1 MSPAFS
7 SALAVKELEPGEF
20 HWIILQ
26 EEYSED
32 DLLNYVPMTFSE
44 PHRDAA
50 AAWAAGYLVIR
61 AATRKAASGN
71 ADLSS

>member
-1 MSPAFS
+1 MSPAFP

-26 EEYSED
+26 EEESSD
-32 DLLNYVPMTFSE
+32 DFLNYVPKTFSA
-44 PHRDAA
+44 PHRNAA

-61 AATRKAASGN
+61 AATRRVASRN
-71 ADLSS
+71 AN